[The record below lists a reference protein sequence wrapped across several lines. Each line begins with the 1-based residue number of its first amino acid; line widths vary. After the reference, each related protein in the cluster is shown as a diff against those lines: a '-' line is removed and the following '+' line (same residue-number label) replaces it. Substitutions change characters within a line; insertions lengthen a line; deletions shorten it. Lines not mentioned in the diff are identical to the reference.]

1 LPPSQTISESL
12 SALAHSTSKELE
24 EIWDEIGLSPE
35 ERADQLTDLLSAFRK
50 SCQDKVTAE
59 REVAEN
65 YRQMI
70 VDYKQEI
77 RRTSTALK
85 IQADES
91 LLKEETMQCL
101 QDEVYM
107 LELALEDLRNVAH
120 VARKELIKW
129 RDGLMED
136 YEALGTPME
145 EEWKDVESDLTAPRV
160 QQFQEKAKEMEA
172 IVATRTSAV
181 VQLVRDSQELIDT
194 LRIDNNENL
203 LDRKIMGSLIKDDD
217 GNIKIVSKFETDD
230 CTGISAPTLQALTDR
245 VSDLHSEKRRRKS
258 KLSEMGAEIGELWE
272 KLHVPKEEQ
281 NAFARSIDGL
291 GMDTLAKGEQEITRL
306 YAMKEAM
313 MGRLIVDARKRI
325 QTLWG
330 ETNATEEQ
338 RALFKGMDV
347 HDESLLNDDL
357 LSEHENYI
365 KLQEQRL
372 EQMRPIIDMVEKR
385 EAIVAERKQYEEFL
399 KDPSRLQQRG
409 AALTQ
414 QLMKE
419 EKMSRRIKKDLPKYT
434 DLLARKLQE
443 WSHVHNEPFLYHGKD
458 HLIMMRRQEEQ
469 WQDYKESQAQMK
481 RQKKQEERSTY
492 NDKSAG

>member
-1 LPPSQTISESL
+1 MILYKLQVPSTMSSRTPASKPSPAVSFVLPDLPHTPSNILSSDSRARSTLLNSNIRTNRSLHCTPKHIDTTDDNSLMLLPPSQTISESL

-258 KLSEMGAEIGELWE
+258 KLSEMGAEIGE
-272 KLHVPKEEQ
+272 
-281 NAFARSIDGL
+281 N
-291 GMDTLAKGEQEITRL
+291 
-306 YAMKEAM
+306 
-313 MGRLIVDARKRI
+313 KRP
-325 QTLWG
+325 
-330 ETNATEEQ
+330 A
-338 RALFKGMDV
+338 
-347 HDESLLNDDL
+347 
-357 LSEHENYI
+357 
-365 KLQEQRL
+365 
-372 EQMRPIIDMVEKR
+372 P
-385 EAIVAERKQYEEFL
+385 
-399 KDPSRLQQRG
+399 
-409 AALTQ
+409 
-414 QLMKE
+414 
-419 EKMSRRIKKDLPKYT
+419 
-434 DLLARKLQE
+434 
-443 WSHVHNEPFLYHGKD
+443 
-458 HLIMMRRQEEQ
+458 
-469 WQDYKESQAQMK
+469 
-481 RQKKQEERSTY
+481 
-492 NDKSAG
+492 